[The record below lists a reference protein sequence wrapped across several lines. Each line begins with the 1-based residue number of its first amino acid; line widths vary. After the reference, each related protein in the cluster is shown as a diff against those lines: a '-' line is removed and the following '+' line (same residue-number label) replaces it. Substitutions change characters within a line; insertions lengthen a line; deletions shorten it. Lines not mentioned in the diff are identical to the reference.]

1 MNPEVFISYSRENQQ
16 QVVRL
21 VEYLREKGLAV
32 WMDETDIHGATMWT
46 EEIVEAIHKCNLFI
60 LAISQHSTGSKNVV
74 KELAL
79 ASEREKIILPI
90 YLEQCDI
97 PKNMEYQLAGIQNI
111 ALYTLDKA
119 KAYEF
124 VHQTIR
130 RLGVGQAQLEDRA
143 LGQAKPAPSAGHGT
157 GAGHGHMAPPKAKV
171 GAGKWIGIAAAVVML
186 VAVGFFLSQGGS
198 ESPSPE
204 TPGATAPSNT
214 QAAQVT
220 SDGTARIALLPIEV
234 NAPSE
239 DDKWVGGG
247 MGTQLRAAINKLDGV
262 TVISGVSVNAF
273 RGSNRDINKIRENL
287 NVNYILDC
295 EMAVAG
301 KNVTTVVEFIN
312 AANSETLWS
321 ETYEDAVDSIFNIKS
336 AVATKIAGSVG
347 INVGTAT
354 ASAISDAPTTNAE
367 AFKLYTQGR
376 TLWLTRSESGMKQ
389 SIKLYERAIELDDQF
404 ALAYT
409 GIADAYSML
418 SQYGYLSYEE
428 GFPKARQ
435 YVLDAISLNS
445 ELAEAYIALGW
456 IQFAYDW
463 KLKASEQSYRKAIK
477 LNPKIAQA
485 HQWLGINLKSQMR
498 YDEAYDSIQLGLE
511 LDPHHPVLLVNF
523 TGAAIELNKFD
534 EAISAIE
541 KGFDIHP
548 DFKGYWNALYK
559 THILKGSSESE
570 IAKVI
575 KDIEGLN
582 TPNTAILGPLTHYYQ
597 KRDKEKFEALLTKWK
612 ASAQSKNRSAFPMY
626 SIFDLGIDGFIKK
639 ADENYTNNKYLP
651 FGFTHEILLV
661 DHRDNPNYK
670 KFVEKISKGK

>member
-1 MNPEVFISYSRENQQ
+1 MNSDVFISYSREDQQ

-21 VEYLREKGLAV
+21 VEYLREQELGV

-60 LAISQHSTGSKNVV
+60 LAISRHSTGSKNVV

-111 ALYTLDKA
+111 ALHTLDKA
-119 KAYEF
+119 KAFEF
-124 VHQTIR
+124 VNQTIR
-130 RLGVGQAQLEDRA
+130 RLGVGQVQEAGQA
-143 LGQAKPAPSAGHGT
+143 LGQAKPVPSAGHGT
-157 GAGHGHMAPPKAKV
+157 GVGHGHMAPPKAKG

-186 VAVGFFLSQGGS
+186 VAVGFYLSQGGS
-198 ESPSPE
+198 EAPSPE
-204 TPGATAPSNT
+204 TPGATAPSTT

-220 SDGTARIALLPIEV
+220 SDGSDRIALLPIEV

-273 RGSNRDINKIRENL
+273 RGSNRDINKIREKL

-321 ETYEDAVDSIFNIKS
+321 ETYEDEVDSIFKIKS

-354 ASAISDAPTTNAE
+354 ASAISHAPTTNAE

-404 ALAYT
+404 ALAYA

-534 EAISAIE
+534 EALSAIE